1 MIFDLLREKG
11 YVGPNELIRVNE
23 WLKTLDVQLIIT
35 EIKNETNVSYYAE
48 ISFPP
53 HTNRY
58 TGEVYNSIDD
68 AVEVLL
74 YKYLD
79 YIPYKNN

>member
-1 MIFDLLREKG
+1 MIFDLLRQKG
-11 YVGPNELIRVNE
+11 YSGPNELIRVNE
-23 WLKTLDVQLIIT
+23 WLKTIDVNLVIT
-35 EIKNETNVSYYAE
+35 EIHDDSGNSYYAE

-53 HTNRY
+53 HVNRF
-58 TGEVYNSIDD
+58 TGEVYVSIED